1 MLDYD
6 GKRHTSPACSTNGAY
21 TMHVNGA
28 NHTPRISQFQ
38 TAFAVSS
45 GAQTIHPNPSAI
57 YAMYLMKCVN
67 APDEDMGDGEARVR
81 GSPRRTASVAARE
94 KLRTDVMDITVEA
107 RHRFNDFTRLESG
120 AVVGEGAGEV
130 ARTAPSG
137 TAETTKSSSG
147 ESTWWC
153 VRCQCYINL
162 TFENVPSNIQRR
174 TVLLSPK
181 ITTAPGCV

>member
-1 MLDYD
+1 
-6 GKRHTSPACSTNGAY
+6 
-21 TMHVNGA
+21 MHVNGA

-57 YAMYLMKCVN
+57 YAMYLMKRVN
-67 APDEDMGDGEARVR
+67 VPDEDIGEARVKGR
-81 GSPRRTASVAARE
+81 PRSTASVAARE

-107 RHRFNDFTRLESG
+107 RHRFNDFTRMESG
-120 AVVGEGAGEV
+120 AVVGEVVSEV
-130 ARTAPSG
+130 ARTAPNG
-137 TAETTKSSSG
+137 TTETTKSKSG

-153 VRCQCYINL
+153 VRRQCNINL
-162 TFENVPSNIQRR
+162 TFENVPSNIQRS

-181 ITTAPGCV
+181 IITTPGCVLQSIFRAPAAQVSVS